1 MVLRDGKIAR
11 TAKSKENKTLKKS
24 DEKIDKV
31 IDDLRKKYGFNIIK
45 RGGVMN
51 LNLEVGR
58 KLNGELETEKY

>member
-1 MVLRDGKIAR
+1 MINQK
-11 TAKSKENKTLKKS
+11 KTKLLKKS

-58 KLNGELETEKY
+58 KLNGELETHASLDF